1 MLECPRERCEKKE
14 PNGRLVRKCQI
25 LRGKETKEEKS
36 EEEID
41 KMIPEVGNE
50 KKEKEDRNKLHTINI
65 WLLVAC

>member
-14 PNGRLVRKCQI
+14 PKGRLEGKCQI

-50 KKEKEDRNKLHTINI
+50 KKEKEDRNKLHTMNI
-65 WLLVAC
+65 WLLLAC